1 MQYKYVSYSIWDILI
16 LKIVVFYLKFIFKEG
31 VVFYLEK
38 EMATYSIIVA
48 WEITQT
54 EEPGRLL
61 TMGSQRVGHSLVT
74 KPLPLP
80 VFYLAMLF
88 GRILRRNNYYSH
100 FTIKETKSQRH
111 FFKIAHNGK

>member
-16 LKIVVFYLKFIFKEG
+16 LKNVVFFLKFIFKDG

-38 EMATYSIIVA
+38 EMATYSIILA
-48 WEITQT
+48 WEITRT

-74 KPLPLP
+74 NSLPPP

-88 GRILRRNNYYSH
+88 GRILRRNDYHSH
-100 FTIKETKSQRH
+100 FTIEETKTQRH
-111 FFKIAHNGK
+111 F

>member
-1 MQYKYVSYSIWDILI
+1 MQVQSLGQKDPV
-16 LKIVVFYLKFIFKEG
+16 E
-31 VVFYLEK
+31 EK
-38 EMATYSIIVA
+38 MTTHSSSLA
-48 WEITQT
+48 WEIPWT

-74 KPLPLP
+74 NSLPPP

-111 FFKIAHNGK
+111 FF